1 MCASKVSQWDIVV
14 AGAGHNS
21 LICAAY
27 LARAGLRVLVL
38 ERGAMIGGDTSTEEL
53 TLPGFKHDACASAH
67 VLIQSS
73 PILRDNELALDRYGL
88 RYLFP
93 DPAVVMP
100 FRDGRSLS
108 MFRDRHATAREIA
121 RFSEHDALAYEQMLD
136 DWDTIKVPLGRD
148 RYRPPGSPGSAL
160 AALEATPPGLEAV
173 RWRFSSALET
183 VEERFHE
190 QHVRT
195 FFLWMSLMTMAWIDE
210 PGTGLLPLSLAAGRQ
225 AFSWTTPVGGSI
237 ALPEALARV
246 IQECGG
252 EIRTDSEVKRI
263 IIEGGRAVGVVTA
276 DGAEYRA
283 ARAVVS
289 TIHIKHLPGIVGA
302 KALGEKFV
310 RGLEHWR
317 TGVTMFV
324 SHYALNAAPLY
335 RLEQGPTASVA
346 AGIIESPEELLAALA
361 AFRRGQTRLE
371 SPPLLVVS
379 SSVVDPSRAPPGHHT
394 LKVVGFLP
402 YHLSDGGSA
411 RWDTIKENVSDALL
425 DHHLRYT
432 TNLSR
437 KNILAKHVE
446 SPLDLERRNPHNYH
460 GSCHGGDQGLA
471 QEGSLRSTP
480 GFGNYRLPVN
490 GLYQTG
496 STTHPGASVTGAPGR
511 NCAEVILSDL
521 GLSLDRAIAAGRRAV
536 TQSPPQLRQHS
547 HESD

>member
-108 MFRDRHATAREIA
+108 MFRDRQATAREIA

-402 YHLSDGGSA
+402 YHLTDGGSA

-460 GSCHGGDQGLA
+460 GSCHGGDQDLA
-471 QEGSLRSTP
+471 QEGSLRPTP

-536 TQSPPQLRQHS
+536 TQSPS
-547 HESD
+547 AT

>member
-460 GSCHGGDQGLA
+460 GSCHGGDQDLA
-471 QEGSLRSTP
+471 QEGSLRPTP
-480 GFGNYRLPVN
+480 GFENYRLPVN

>member
-148 RYRPPGSPGSAL
+148 RYRPPGSPSSAL

-225 AFSWTTPVGGSI
+225 AFSWTTPAGGSI
-237 ALPEALARV
+237 ALPEALARI

-263 IIEGGRAVGVVTA
+263 LIEDDRAVGVVTT

-283 ARAVVS
+283 ARAVVL
-289 TIHIKHLPGIVGA
+289 TIHIKHLPEIVGA

-460 GSCHGGDQGLA
+460 GSCHGGDQDLA
-471 QEGSLRSTP
+471 QEGSLRPTP

-536 TQSPPQLRQHS
+536 TQSPS
-547 HESD
+547 AT

>member
-148 RYRPPGSPGSAL
+148 RYRPPGSPSSAL
-160 AALEATPPGLEAV
+160 AALEATPGLEAV

-246 IQECGG
+246 IQACGG

-402 YHLSDGGSA
+402 YHLTDGGSA

-460 GSCHGGDQGLA
+460 GSCHGGDQDLA
-471 QEGSLRSTP
+471 QEGSLRPTP

-536 TQSPPQLRQHS
+536 TQSPS
-547 HESD
+547 AT

>member
-1 MCASKVSQWDIVV
+1 
-14 AGAGHNS
+14 
-21 LICAAY
+21 
-27 LARAGLRVLVL
+27 
-38 ERGAMIGGDTSTEEL
+38 
-53 TLPGFKHDACASAH
+53 
-67 VLIQSS
+67 
-73 PILRDNELALDRYGL
+73 
-88 RYLFP
+88 
-93 DPAVVMP
+93 
-100 FRDGRSLS
+100 
-108 MFRDRHATAREIA
+108 
-121 RFSEHDALAYEQMLD
+121 
-136 DWDTIKVPLGRD
+136 
-148 RYRPPGSPGSAL
+148 
-160 AALEATPPGLEAV
+160 
-173 RWRFSSALET
+173 
-183 VEERFHE
+183 
-190 QHVRT
+190 
-195 FFLWMSLMTMAWIDE
+195 MA
-210 PGTGLLPLSLAAGRQ
+210 P
-225 AFSWTTPVGGSI
+225 SI
-237 ALPEALARV
+237 AP
-246 IQECGG
+246 
-252 EIRTDSEVKRI
+252 
-263 IIEGGRAVGVVTA
+263 
-276 DGAEYRA
+276 
-283 ARAVVS
+283 RAVVS

-460 GSCHGGDQGLA
+460 GSCHGGDQDLA
-471 QEGSLRSTP
+471 QEGSLRPTP

-511 NCAEVILSDL
+511 NCGEVILSDL

-536 TQSPPQLRQHS
+536 TQSPS
-547 HESD
+547 TT